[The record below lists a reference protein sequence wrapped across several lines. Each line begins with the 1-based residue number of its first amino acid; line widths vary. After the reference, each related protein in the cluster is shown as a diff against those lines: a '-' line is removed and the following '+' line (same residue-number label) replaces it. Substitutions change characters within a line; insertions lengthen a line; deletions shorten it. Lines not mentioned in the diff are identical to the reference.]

1 MSKIQATWFDRH
13 APKIGWAIII
23 VVALLALW
31 LFHWLFGHEGVYLM
45 LAYQTTILMRSI
57 YGPDHYDNWYDWVIP
72 LVGVAGLLFLVF
84 RHYLAA

>member
-45 LAYQTTILMRSI
+45 LAFQTTILMRSI
-57 YGPDHYDNWYDWVIP
+57 YGPPDHDTWYDWVIP
-72 LVGVAGLLFLVF
+72 LVFAAGSIFLVF